1 MEELEAPP
9 TYTETFSQN
18 FQLIYADL
26 QLTIP
31 QEIEMYPSPYS
42 ETMPLEMK
50 FSLANRMLQR
60 AKRMNNRV
68 LMLTNAFYLGKLIE
82 EIEDPTVRSVYVKK
96 LTKHY
101 YRASVRIYYL
111 FEFLGPAQIARSK
124 KTTLKLIVGLSTVEY
139 NDLID
144 KATEIYAGTQ
154 NLEGE

>member
-1 MEELEAPP
+1 MPICNLPYPKKLRCILHLIAKLYPWKWSSPLRIECYKGLNEWQSCSNVDKCLYLRKLIEKIEELEAPP

-42 ETMPLEMK
+42 ETIPVKMK

-68 LMLTNAFYLGKLIE
+68 LMLTNTFI
-82 EIEDPTVRSVYVKK
+82 
-96 LTKHY
+96 
-101 YRASVRIYYL
+101 
-111 FEFLGPAQIARSK
+111 
-124 KTTLKLIVGLSTVEY
+124 
-139 NDLID
+139 
-144 KATEIYAGTQ
+144 
-154 NLEGE
+154 LESL